1 MTLENKM
8 MRTRGE
14 GLSAIVLSTLGA
26 VCVCLLLISRAD
38 QDPKPFVMMD
48 WGKMQAAQMMAS
60 YKSAVTAGDAQMLAM
75 ESKSP
80 SGVNQPVAPGYK
92 NHRAAHSESAAQ
104 ELAHLKKLS
113 DEVIPSE
120 KKATAQKREWSQTS
134 AQLLAHYNRLA
145 SDSMPADTPTHT
157 FRAAK
162 RTSAS
167 ASTRFGHRLATAV
180 QKTLVHHHT
189 KTASKAHPSSSKTH
203 SLAAPAHRQLLLD
216 DGALQITDVTVGQ
229 GAQPAVGDT
238 VTVSTCLEQCCA

>member
-120 KKATAQKREWSQTS
+120 KKATAQKRAWSQTS

-167 ASTRFGHRLATAV
+167 ASTRFGRE
-180 QKTLVHHHT
+180 HT
-189 KTASKAHPSSSKTH
+189 NMRMCCAHALQHTHAYRPNIRAYTHKQHTH
-203 SLAAPAHRQLLLD
+203 SPPNTHTHFLLMRTSR
-216 DGALQITDVTVGQ
+216 A
-229 GAQPAVGDT
+229 
-238 VTVSTCLEQCCA
+238 